1 MKNKNVIDDITEYDA
16 IYRSDGPGYVRF
28 RKYFLKK
35 FEHQLNPKFR
45 ENTYLP
51 LRILLLETTRSKT
64 KYSLNDLWLL
74 LHSRRF
80 KAPSILSISVSDS
93 EIIPWNQMCAAMT
106 APGPVSFIRCTPFS
120 RERFAFSTID
130 GSIHFATTANSQL
143 RIISSVS
150 IPGVSFFKFDWVSET
165 LVVGIG
171 VTSSLFFLSSDS
183 RIFELPMPSP
193 PSEVSRFSNSSSIVV
208 VGDRSGLLYS
218 LDLSDLNQPH
228 SADPTQITFKQPT
241 SATISK
247 IDPSV
252 NKFHN
257 SKKPITALCV
267 PQSGECIICGT
278 SDGEI
283 DVVFVEQKTVRGWKG
298 TRSELKMKSAVHI
311 PMNSLLNTKPASV
324 DALSTVHTKQGDF
337 IFVNLRSEFA
347 ALLISED
354 EYKSVILKKSVR
366 VPSMRARC
374 PAALTAV
381 GDEWIWVAGTDM
393 GDLILQEQ
401 GEEQNILTLHE
412 TAIASVEWCPNQKKF
427 LAADV
432 SGLISLWTKIEV

>member
-1 MKNKNVIDDITEYDA
+1 MKKNVIDDITEYDA

-93 EIIPWNQMCAAMT
+93 EIIPWNQVCSAIT

-130 GSIHFATTANSQL
+130 GSIHFATTANGQL
-143 RIISSVS
+143 RITSSVS

-193 PSEVSRFSNSSSIVV
+193 PSEVARFSSSTALIV

-218 LDLSDLNQPH
+218 LDLTEFNTAHITTDIS
-228 SADPTQITFKQPT
+228 STFKQPT
-241 SATISK
+241 NMTLSK
-247 IDPSV
+247 IDPSII
-252 NKFHN
+252 KFHN

-267 PQSGECIICGT
+267 PQSGECVICGT
-278 SDGEI
+278 SDGDL

-298 TRSELKMKSAVHI
+298 TRAELKMKSTVHI
-311 PMNSLLNTKPASV
+311 PMNGLLNMKPCSV
-324 DALSTVHTKQGDF
+324 DALSTVHTKQGNF

-354 EYKSVILKKSVR
+354 NYRSVMLKKSIR
-366 VPSMRARC
+366 VPSLRAKC
-374 PAALTAV
+374 PGSITAV
-381 GDEWIWVAGTDM
+381 NDEWIWVAGTDM

-401 GEEQNILTLHE
+401 GEEQTILTLHE
-412 TAIASVEWCPNQKKF
+412 TTIASVEWVPNQMKF
-427 LAADV
+427 IAADV
-432 SGLISLWTKIEV
+432 SGLISLWTKA

>member
-1 MKNKNVIDDITEYDA
+1 MKKNVIDDITEYDA

-93 EIIPWNQMCAAMT
+93 EIIPWNQMCSAMT

-130 GSIHFATTANSQL
+130 GSIHFASTAGGQL

-171 VTSSLFFLSSDS
+171 VTSSLFFLTSDS
-183 RIFELPMPSP
+183 RIFELPVPSP
-193 PSEVSRFSNSSSIVV
+193 PSEVVRFSAASSIVV

-218 LDLSDLNQPH
+218 LDLSEFNAPH
-228 SADPTQITFKQPT
+228 TATDVSATFKQPT
-241 SATISK
+241 TSTISK
-247 IDPSV
+247 IDPSI

-257 SKKPITALCV
+257 SKKPITALSV
-267 PQSGECIICGT
+267 PQSSDCVICGT

-298 TRSELKMKSAVHI
+298 TRNELKMKGTVHI

-337 IFVNLRSEFA
+337 IFINLRSEFA

-354 EYKSVILKKSVR
+354 GYKNVMLKKSIR
-366 VPSMRARC
+366 VPSGRAKC
-374 PAALTAV
+374 PGSITAV
-381 GDEWIWVAGTDM
+381 NDEWLWVAGTDM
-393 GDLILQEQ
+393 GDLIMQEQ

-412 TAIASVEWCPNQKKF
+412 TTIASVEWCPNQMKF
-427 LAADV
+427 IAADV
-432 SGLISLWTKIEV
+432 SGLISLWTKTEAK